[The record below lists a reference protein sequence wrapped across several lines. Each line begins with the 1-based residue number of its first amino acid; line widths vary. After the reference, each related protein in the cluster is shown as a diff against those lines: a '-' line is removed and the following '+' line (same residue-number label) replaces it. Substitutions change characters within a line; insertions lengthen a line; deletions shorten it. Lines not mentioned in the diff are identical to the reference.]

1 MKKAKKGF
9 TIVELVVVIAVIAIL
24 AAVLIPTFISIVN
37 RAKVSNDNQL
47 VRNLNTALITEE
59 ADGNKAENMSQ
70 AIEIAED
77 YGYKLEN
84 LQAKADGYVLLWNQT
99 TNRFYVESAE
109 GTITSNPEVTDFPA
123 ENYTYWEISKT
134 LGTKHSTYL
143 TEGSGNIAAT
153 NLGVDVSGISSAVN
167 VTYTGNS
174 NKVII
179 ATNGGD
185 LSVNAENGHVAH
197 YGFVKNLTVTAV
209 NGADCYREHGYV
221 GTLATFGTG
230 KFVAEKG
237 SQFHQTEE
245 QIKTAVNPESNT
257 FVDLGATYGVH
268 KRDENG
274 ICVICN
280 DGGTPSA
287 KNGLVDGYYYKDDVL
302 YTGTEGG
309 YEFKDGMLLLREQLN
324 DDTITVNT
332 YNGERTSTQNFDIN
346 NIPKQYKTEKIVL
359 KMSDISVLNYEI
371 NADGYNIS
379 SAIVEAPLLDLL
391 TKNSWTDTDIA
402 KLVNAEARS
411 HFLSVYDAGT
421 YYYSYPSDKNNEAK
435 MYLPYVN
442 MTNDLEAYLSLLNY
456 DLSTSTDLVKKYI
469 EDFSDDK
476 LPLTFSEYLKLKYI
490 KNKIISEIVNNDNVY
505 SFKCAGVESYIYDI
519 NNRTSSTNISSG
531 TGYKND
537 PAFNLEV
544 SATGGFILGQC
555 GYMNGDYT
563 DNINIINSDGRWVF
577 SSTDL
582 ASSANVWWDGN
593 TADGSGKSYTTQ
605 QHIELHSVIKDST
618 TQEYAYVGRKLV
630 IEITD
635 NNTLKAW
642 FVKKDY
648 ANSEEVIENVGE
660 YSLSPKTGET
670 ILSQEEVNAVSLLS
684 FNDYQFDSLE
694 IINGCFNVGENNK
707 HTTYVHCENEVIEL
721 YYKML
726 VKCSGVTIGEE
737 ILYYSETG
745 LIDITNLVSMSDI
758 VKSYFPSSQGSDL
771 IYPSMEIIL
780 EINN

>member
-70 AIEIAED
+70 TIAIAED

-134 LGTKHSTYL
+134 LSTNHSTYL

-153 NLGVDVSGISSAVN
+153 DLGVDVSGISSAVN
-167 VTYTGNS
+167 VTYTGNE

-221 GTLATFGTG
+221 GTLKSFGTG

-245 QIKTAVNPESNT
+245 QIKTAVKPESNT

-268 KRDENG
+268 KRNENG

-302 YTGTEGG
+302 YTGTETDNGTTYTFENG
-309 YEFKDGMLLLREQLN
+309 RLVVEATETKGISDYVDFKYSYEI
-324 DDTITVNT
+324 ITN
-332 YNGERTSTQNFDIN
+332 
-346 NIPKQYKTEKIVL
+346 EKYVTKEIVL
-359 KMSDISVLNYEI
+359 KTSDSLDKKVGNASVQPGNCTASNIVVTGGGAYKVKEIKITYSHDFKGAIDYLAQNVGKKDKSELLDTLEKVYGFDNSYYPTMTKSDDFNKYLGELKTRGIISSTSVSQDNYEI
-371 NADGYNIS
+371 IQ
-379 SAIVEAPLLDLL
+379 
-391 TKNSWTDTDIA
+391 
-402 KLVNAEARS
+402 NAEYTYGT
-411 HFLSVYDAGT
+411 FLKEKYSVENILALPWLAKVKYYD
-421 YYYSYPSDKNNEAK
+421 
-435 MYLPYVN
+435 
-442 MTNDLEAYLSLLNY
+442 
-456 DLSTSTDLVKKYI
+456 
-469 EDFSDDK
+469 
-476 LPLTFSEYLKLKYI
+476 
-490 KNKIISEIVNNDNVY
+490 
-505 SFKCAGVESYIYDI
+505 SFH
-519 NNRTSSTNISSG
+519 
-531 TGYKND
+531 
-537 PAFNLEV
+537 
-544 SATGGFILGQC
+544 GGFPSGNKE
-555 GYMNGDYT
+555 NG
-563 DNINIINSDGRWVF
+563 IF
-577 SSTDL
+577 
-582 ASSANVWWDGN
+582 A
-593 TADGSGKSYTTQ
+593 
-605 QHIELHSVIKDST
+605 
-618 TQEYAYVGRKLV
+618 
-630 IEITD
+630 
-635 NNTLKAW
+635 
-642 FVKKDY
+642 
-648 ANSEEVIENVGE
+648 
-660 YSLSPKTGET
+660 GET
-670 ILSQEEVNAVSLLS
+670 IDISQEECFFNDPEMILLFFKHTYDNVLFTGVSDDQTKVEKLLS
-684 FNDYQFDSLE
+684 DMYYGQGSVYTFSDS
-694 IINGCFNVGENNK
+694 NWMDSVS
-707 HTTYVHCENEVIEL
+707 TTYGVSVESL
-721 YYKML
+721 YKMSKGL
-726 VKCSGVTIGEE
+726 MDIDDLSNDKVNFYMFTASHQWIMTNMYQSRSFVAPTFKIIIENTSYGV
-737 ILYYSETG
+737 
-745 LIDITNLVSMSDI
+745 
-758 VKSYFPSSQGSDL
+758 
-771 IYPSMEIIL
+771 
-780 EINN
+780 

>member
-70 AIEIAED
+70 AIAIAED

-167 VTYTGNS
+167 VTYTGNE

-237 SQFHQTEE
+237 SQFHQTKIEVE
-245 QIKTAVNPESNT
+245 GKVITPNT

-302 YTGTEGG
+302 YTGTETDNGTTYTFENGRLVVEGDISTQTSNDGYTKKSEVNYTIPNNDKYVTREIVLVKLGG
-309 YEFKDGMLLLREQLN
+309 VEEVFADEYSQPGYN
-324 DDTITVNT
+324 AYAHITVTSNDSYSVKSINVSFDKDLRGAINYLVKSIRDDSISKGDILT
-332 YNGERTSTQNFDIN
+332 TLSDNYN
-346 NIPKQYKTEKIVL
+346 
-359 KMSDISVLNYEI
+359 
-371 NADGYNIS
+371 
-379 SAIVEAPLLDLL
+379 LDS
-391 TKNSWTDTDIA
+391 N
-402 KLVNAEARS
+402 
-411 HFLSVYDAGT
+411 
-421 YYYSYPSDKNNEAK
+421 
-435 MYLPYVN
+435 YLPLITASSDYC
-442 MTNDLEAYLSLLNY
+442 NY
-456 DLSTSTDLVKKYI
+456 ARQ
-469 EDFSDDK
+469 
-476 LPLTFSEYLKLKYI
+476 
-490 KNKIISEIVNNDNVY
+490 
-505 SFKCAGVESYIYDI
+505 AGVEI
-519 NNRTSSTNISSG
+519 T
-531 TGYKND
+531 
-537 PAFNLEV
+537 
-544 SATGGFILGQC
+544 
-555 GYMNGDYT
+555 
-563 DNINIINSDGRWVF
+563 
-577 SSTDL
+577 
-582 ASSANVWWDGN
+582 
-593 TADGSGKSYTTQ
+593 
-605 QHIELHSVIKDST
+605 ST
-618 TQEYAYVGRKLV
+618 TQNISEQDYEKIKEHAKTQTFGAYLRKIYGKEDILN
-630 IEITD
+630 ISWDERD
-635 NNTLKAW
+635 NYTKGNRLRL
-642 FVKKDY
+642 
-648 ANSEEVIENVGE
+648 NSNNVVQDD
-660 YSLSPKTGET
+660 P
-670 ILSQEEVNAVSLLS
+670 
-684 FNDYQFDSLE
+684 
-694 IINGCFNVGENNK
+694 
-707 HTTYVHCENEVIEL
+707 
-721 YYKML
+721 
-726 VKCSGVTIGEE
+726 
-737 ILYYSETG
+737 
-745 LIDITNLVSMSDI
+745 
-758 VKSYFPSSQGSDL
+758 
-771 IYPSMEIIL
+771 EIIL
-780 EINN
+780 LFLKNIYNNIFFNGLSVNESVMQKLAKDIASSNGNIYNYNTEGWADNVSSYYGLNIQSIFKVVRGQMDISELEGLPSINFYILSAIHGGFMSNEYMDRYFALPTYSIIIENTSYGA

>member
-109 GTITSNPEVTDFPA
+109 GTITSNPEVTDFPQ

-185 LSVNAENGHVAH
+185 LSVTAGTGHVAH

-280 DGGTPSA
+280 DGGTPSV

-302 YTGTEGG
+302 YTGTETDNGTTYTFENGRLVIDTFSKQYINTSPANNTVEERVYNYTISSNAYLTKEIIIRGNNSSYDSPATINITDNSGKNYIVQSVNAKKPFGGLLNKDNWTIEDINTYLMNANGKSLISGG
-309 YEFKDGMLLLREQLN
+309 YKLSDSNILTSYDGESEDPDN
-324 DDTITVNT
+324 
-332 YNGERTSTQNFDIN
+332 YDIFVPN
-346 NIPKQYKTEKIVL
+346 LCE
-359 KMSDISVLNYEI
+359 D
-371 NADGYNIS
+371 
-379 SAIVEAPLLDLL
+379 SA
-391 TKNSWTDTDIA
+391 
-402 KLVNAEARS
+402 LVKS
-411 HFLSVYDAGT
+411 
-421 YYYSYPSDKNNEAK
+421 
-435 MYLPYVN
+435 
-442 MTNDLEAYLSLLNY
+442 YLSLTNCSGIQDYY
-456 DLSTSTDLVKKYI
+456 DKYCNNTLI
-469 EDFSDDK
+469 ISFID
-476 LPLTFSEYLKLKYI
+476 YLKLVYGKGYVLNNNDGTIEYKKTFGSDYQSNTFNGFYISVTADSSTGLPQIQLKTGGNNCVTAPTLLKDGKLAFCDYVIDADDETQIKNGNLLSQLKFFTNLQWYVSVSDNVVSLHEGSVSGTEICRFEIDNDNNVIKSYI
-490 KNKIISEIVNNDNVY
+490 KGTLTDVN
-505 SFKCAGVESYIYDI
+505 GVPFSIP
-519 NNRTSSTNISSG
+519 SSG
-531 TGYKND
+531 TVTLVDGKISLTG
-537 PAFNLEV
+537 AFSVEGVSVPV
-544 SATGGFILGQC
+544 SALSGLVGLKRSSTLMFDAELIELVVKASYLGTLSVSSSDNE
-555 GYMNGDYT
+555 YAL
-563 DNINIINSDGRWVF
+563 DNIPASIFAKMGSMWTTKIETVYSDSALSILVTNIFNGV
-577 SSTDL
+577 
-582 ASSANVWWDGN
+582 
-593 TADGSGKSYTTQ
+593 
-605 QHIELHSVIKDST
+605 
-618 TQEYAYVGRKLV
+618 
-630 IEITD
+630 
-635 NNTLKAW
+635 
-642 FVKKDY
+642 DY
-648 ANSEEVIENVGE
+648 AGTS
-660 YSLSPKTGET
+660 Y
-670 ILSQEEVNAVSLLS
+670 
-684 FNDYQFDSLE
+684 E
-694 IINGCFNVGENNK
+694 II
-707 HTTYVHCENEVIEL
+707 
-721 YYKML
+721 M
-726 VKCSGVTIGEE
+726 GV
-737 ILYYSETG
+737 S
-745 LIDITNLVSMSDI
+745 
-758 VKSYFPSSQGSDL
+758 
-771 IYPSMEIIL
+771 
-780 EINN
+780 